1 MPPCTR
7 EPTSGVMQLV
17 ARNGELSARYVIV
30 LAGYP
35 IVDTLFAMYRRGVV
49 RLRPLMEPDA
59 LHLHSLVY
67 RRIAIPY
74 QRARSGAD
82 PTPAITPGTCA
93 APTPAS
99 PRLWPCGAACLVMA
113 IVLSDDTRALLAC
126 LAVHALYYT
135 HRYRALV
142 RFGRRQVRQVV
153 RR

>member
-1 MPPCTR
+1 MI
-7 EPTSGVMQLV
+7 L
-17 ARNGELSARYVIV
+17 

-49 RLRPLMEPDA
+49 VRRRPLMEPDA
-59 LHLHSLVY
+59 LYLPSLVY

-74 QRARSGAD
+74 WRARSGAG

-99 PRLWPCGAACLVMA
+99 PRLWPCGAACLAMA
-113 IVLSDDTRALLAC
+113 IVLSDDTWALLAC
-126 LAVHALYYT
+126 PAVYALCYT
-135 HRYRALV
+135 LRYRTLV

>member
-1 MPPCTR
+1 
-7 EPTSGVMQLV
+7 MQLV

-74 QRARSGAD
+74 RRARSGAD

-99 PRLWPCGAACLVMA
+99 PRLWPCGAACLAMA

-126 LAVHALYYT
+126 LAVSALYCT